1 MHNMCGKVANSGGE
15 GGSKSYSSFRDLM
28 SPEEAQRYDKYWQR
42 NAPDYYTPN
51 SRLKFYKEHNGVIE
65 ESTVVYDN
73 AGRQKYRVDYTNHG
87 RSDHS
92 NPHLHEYIFGPGY
105 DSIKGMEIRYDF
117 D

>member
-1 MHNMCGKVANSGGE
+1 MINIGKGMHQIIT
-15 GGSKSYSSFRDLM
+15 
-28 SPEEAQRYDKYWQR
+28 P
-42 NAPDYYTPN
+42 PN
-51 SRLKFYKEHNGVIE
+51 SRIKFYKEHNGLIE

-73 AGRQKYRVDYTNHG
+73 AERQKDRADYTNHG
-87 RSDHS
+87 RLDHS